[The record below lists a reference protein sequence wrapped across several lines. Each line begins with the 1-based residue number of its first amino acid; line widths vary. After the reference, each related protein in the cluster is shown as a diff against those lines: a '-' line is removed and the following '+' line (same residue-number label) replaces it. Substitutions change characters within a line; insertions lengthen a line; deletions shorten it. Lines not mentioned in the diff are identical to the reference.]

1 MIRIINLYIHDN
13 LHSELL
19 QSITVIVKEFFCL
32 HNNDGSDDN
41 AVKAGLMLH
50 GQRKKD
56 IRHFVNDNVSKDK
69 QGDTSVRCSVRDY
82 IDQL

>member
-1 MIRIINLYIHDN
+1 
-13 LHSELL
+13 
-19 QSITVIVKEFFCL
+19 
-32 HNNDGSDDN
+32 
-41 AVKAGLMLH
+41 MLH
-50 GQRKKD
+50 GQRKID